1 MLQTADVDVN
11 PEELVENVDVD
22 AALATTAACGS
33 SFCSSAVADVAATS
47 AADAATTAAC
57 GSSFCSSAAAEWAMD
72 AAVSTADASMKIEG
86 GGVYHSVLFIL

>member
-1 MLQTADVDVN
+1 MLQTVDVDVN

-22 AALATTAACGS
+22 AALATTAACGL
-33 SFCSSAVADVAATS
+33 SFCSSAV
-47 AADAATTAAC
+47 
-57 GSSFCSSAAAEWAMD
+57 AEWAMD